1 MKKPPFFALFVV
13 ALIASSA
20 WAYYSGI
27 VVADRKANGSFL

>member
-20 WAYYSGI
+20 WADYSGI